1 MTAVQ
6 TSSSN
11 MFGFSQCRRCGLP
24 GVGLDVKGLGPMHVA
39 REEKRQAE
47 TRKYEEALAEDM
59 SEGLDAPKS
68 AVSPGRLFV
77 HSSGNAEPA
86 PTQTRDHTT
95 ESRVQ
100 FASGATMSE
109 LKPRYDLICPTGL
122 RRLAERYALG
132 AKKHGDLNW
141 CLAGDKDDK
150 AFMRARLNH
159 LIRHVADYLL
169 EGNSHDDNL
178 AAIAWAAFALMHYEE
193 GCKHHKHELP

>member
-1 MTAVQ
+1 MSEHA
-6 TSSSN
+6 SN
-11 MFGFSQCRRCGLP
+11 LRSGFSKCRGCGNP
-24 GVGLDVKGLGPMHVA
+24 GVGFWVKGLGPMHD
-39 REEKRQAE
+39 ECEKRRQ
-47 TRKYEEALAEDM
+47 
-59 SEGLDAPKS
+59 EGLLPPLPSAIEVLAKAITTVAPGLTNHDH
-68 AVSPGRLFV
+68 ADGDTVPLPRD
-77 HSSGNAEPA
+77 HSS
-86 PTQTRDHTT
+86 

-132 AKKHGDLNW
+132 AKKHGDTNW

-159 LIRHVADYLL
+159 LIRHVADYLEYGN
-169 EGNSHDDNL
+169 EGDDNL

-193 GCKHHKHELP
+193 TCRHHKRELPR